1 MSINNSYK
9 NGFPKSIEK
18 KLDKTKEGRQGD
30 PLYKRR
36 NPRHTTRSLMLLS
49 TFLKLNNEELRKYNN
64 GYIVVLS
71 PEEYFDSDSLER
83 SVNLDKR
90 IQIGVNAIIYYQN
103 ERMWEKFNPLNIE
116 GWEQVVEKSS
126 KIGDWSGHFA
136 VNITNA
142 QEKKLSY
149 IVRKDQKK
157 SADVFNWMPS
167 NIADVSQ
174 RVNSGLGGKGLGNY
188 DFDHCDEKEIEKIL
202 FQLSFLIW
210 NTKNIDK
217 YLIGLYESNPTKW
230 SNAQLAKIE
239 KIGIQKWIKNCKD
252 VVIKFVEKNNLNNKN
267 LLNKNRITNLN
278 IVVCPLCLVPIES
291 EDLTKTVQQ
300 DAGRESAQQTITEI
314 VLMHIKPL
322 FPGKFHHATYNLGWG
337 HKHCNAIQDNL
348 SIEEILEKLKEILS
362 RNKMI

>member
-9 NGFPKSIEK
+9 KGFPKSIEK

-36 NPRHTTRSLMLLS
+36 NGRHSTRSLMLLS
-49 TFLKLNNEELRKYNN
+49 TFLKLNSEDLRKYNN

-71 PEEYFDSDSLER
+71 PEEYFDSESHDR
-83 SVNLDKR
+83 STNLDKR
-90 IQIGVNAIIYYQN
+90 IQIGENAIIYYQN
-103 ERMWEKFNPLNIE
+103 DIMWGKFNPLVLE

-157 SADVFNWMPS
+157 SANVFNWMPS
-167 NIADVSQ
+167 NIADVSP

-210 NTKNIDK
+210 NTKNIDN
-217 YLIGLYESNPTKW
+217 YLIDLYKSSPTKW
-230 SNAQLAKIE
+230 STAQIAEIE
-239 KIGIQKWIKNCKD
+239 KIGIQQWIKNCKKN
-252 VVIKFVEKNNLNNKN
+252 VIKFVDKNDLNNKN
-267 LLNKNRITNLN
+267 LLSKNRITNLDM
-278 IVVCPLCLVPIES
+278 VVCPLCLVPIEAD
-291 EDLTKTVQQ
+291 ELTRVVQQ
-300 DAGRESAQQTITEI
+300 DSGRESSQQTITEI

-337 HKHCNAIQDNL
+337 HKHCNTIQENM
-348 SIEEILEKLKEILS
+348 SIEETLEKLKEILS
-362 RNKMI
+362 RNNMI